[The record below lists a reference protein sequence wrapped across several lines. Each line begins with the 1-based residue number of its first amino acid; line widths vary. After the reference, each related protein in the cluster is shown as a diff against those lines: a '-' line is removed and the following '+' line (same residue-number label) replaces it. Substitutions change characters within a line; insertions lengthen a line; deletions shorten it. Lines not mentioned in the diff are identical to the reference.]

1 MDLSIIIVNYRGWK
15 HLKKCLD
22 SLASFKQKILH
33 SELIIVDNDSDDGKL
48 EEFKSSYPHFT
59 FINNKVNGGFS
70 NGCNLGSESAKGDYL
85 LFLNPDTVASETEV
99 EKLFE
104 RAKNNPQN
112 FISSCRQV
120 NENGRESKAYG
131 IFPDYGTLTGF
142 ERAIYRLVNKE
153 KIREK
158 MQTGDNVIHP
168 DWVSGSVMM
177 IKAEIFRNTGGFD
190 EDYWMYYED
199 TDICRRVR
207 NKGGNIAYYT
217 DITIQHNHGGSSR
230 INLDTTALT
239 KTEVYISNHLY
250 ISKHKSGIDS
260 FLIQSYLIIL
270 NLLGGLFSAI
280 LGSFLFAIPKLN
292 VKALIYFRLVG
303 YYFGV
308 LKHRSW
314 ISPRSVN
321 FKNDCHLN

>member
-1 MDLSIIIVNYRGWK
+1 MDLSIIIVNYRGWT

-22 SLASFKQKILH
+22 PLTAFKHRILQT
-33 SELIIVDNDSDDGKL
+33 EVIIVDNDSDDGKL
-48 EEFKSSYPHFT
+48 EDFKSSYPGLT
-59 FINNKVNGGFS
+59 FISNKVNGGFS
-70 NGCNLGSESAKGDYL
+70 NGCNLGSKLAKGDYL

-104 RAKNNPQN
+104 RAKKHPEN

-120 NENGRESKAYG
+120 NDNGRESKAYG

-142 ERAIYRLVNKE
+142 ERAIYKLVK
-153 KIREK
+153 KKKLREK
-158 MQTGDNVIHP
+158 TQIADNVICP
-168 DWVSGSVMM
+168 DWVSGSVML
-177 IKAEIFRNTGGFD
+177 IKTEVFKNIDGFD

-207 NKGGNIAYYT
+207 NKGANIAYYL
-217 DITIQHNHGGSSR
+217 DVTIQHNHGGSSR
-230 INLDTTALT
+230 INLDTTSLT
-239 KTEVYISNHLY
+239 KAEVKISNHIY
-250 ISKHKSGIDS
+250 ISKHKSGVDRI
-260 FLIQSYLIIL
+260 LIQGYLIIL

-280 LGSFLFAIPKLN
+280 LGSLLFVVPKLH

-308 LKHRSW
+308 FKHRSW

-321 FKNDCHLN
+321 FKK